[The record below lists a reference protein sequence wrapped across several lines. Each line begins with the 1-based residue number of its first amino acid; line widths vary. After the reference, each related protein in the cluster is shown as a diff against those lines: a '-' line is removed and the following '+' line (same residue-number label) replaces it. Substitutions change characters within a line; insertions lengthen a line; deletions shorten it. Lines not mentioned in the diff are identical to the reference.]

1 MGKKEQTE
9 IDLLRLL
16 NAYWHRLWMIVIA
29 AIVCGGLGFSYA
41 AFILKPTYKAEAL
54 MYVNNSSISVGSTS
68 FSISPSDLSAAQS
81 LVDTY
86 VVILKTRTTLEKVIE
101 KADLKYTYEQLSK
114 MISSGAISNTE
125 VFNIDVTSNDPAEA
139 ELIANTIAKVLPD
152 RISGIVDGSSVRIVD
167 YAVKP
172 SAKAGPSITKY
183 SALGFILGCVLACG
197 WITFK
202 ELTDTLIREEDQLLD
217 AYPDIPVLAVI
228 PDVNP
233 QMEKNKYKYASSY
246 NDSNK
251 KYTYQ

>member
-1 MGKKEQTE
+1 MEKKEQTG

-41 AFILKPTYKAEAL
+41 AFILEPTYKAEAL

-68 FSISPSDLSAAQS
+68 FSISPSELSAAQS

-114 MISSGAISNTE
+114 MISSGSISNTE

-139 ELIANTIAKVLPD
+139 ELIANTIAKVLPE

-172 SAKAGPSITKY
+172 SAKAGPIQTP
-183 SALGFILGCVLACG
+183 
-197 WITFK
+197 
-202 ELTDTLIREEDQLLD
+202 LLK
-217 AYPDIPVLAVI
+217 I
-228 PDVNP
+228 
-233 QMEKNKYKYASSY
+233 
-246 NDSNK
+246 
-251 KYTYQ
+251 